1 MSDSFRLFLSLRIR
15 KLRIKLDAIEI
26 IKKYYE
32 EGSPLYNILL
42 THSES
47 VAQKALEISK
57 LHPEW
62 NLNSD
67 FIYESAILHDI
78 GIYLTGA
85 PSIYCYG
92 KYPYIC
98 HGYLGAELMRKEGY
112 PEHALI
118 CERHTGS
125 GLIKE
130 DIKGL
135 PIAQRDMLPESL
147 EEKLVCFADKF
158 YSKSDLGKVKTI
170 DQIRR
175 SMAKYGDAA
184 LTRFEKMVKLFLD

>member
-1 MSDSFRLFLSLRIR
+1 M
-15 KLRIKLDAIEI
+15 DAIGI

-32 EGSPLYNILL
+32 EDSPLYNILL
-42 THSES
+42 THSEL
-47 VAQKALEISK
+47 VAQKSLEILK
-57 LHPEW
+57 MHPEW
-62 NLNSD
+62 NLDSD
-67 FIYESAILHDI
+67 FVYESAILHDI
-78 GIYLTGA
+78 GIYLTSA

-112 PEHALI
+112 PKHALT

-125 GLIKE
+125 GLTKE

-135 PIAQRDMLPESL
+135 PIPQKDMLPESL

-170 DQIRR
+170 DRIRK
-175 SMAKYGDAA
+175 SMAKRGDAA
-184 LTRFEKMVKLFLD
+184 LNRFEEMVKLFLN